1 MHPLLRNIIRV
12 FQERGY
18 SCTWRDLYS
27 FTYKL
32 TEKQDSYE
40 SFKNDVRQEIKKGIE
55 GGYFEVKKHQNVIFN
70 PFESQHAMCVSVNN
84 TVHFY
89 TYPAFMEHEFM
100 QLLPYIDSWNGL
112 ELTVRDTHVTTFM
125 NISGYTPVYFNKFEI
140 DNTGNFCYHGNGLN
154 VKTHKITSINGA
166 TKTPITG
173 GVVKVGCNYHTDAG
187 FLHELRFSQ
196 VFTLPKDTEGEPGNT
211 IKIPTYAPLPGLPP
225 VIPSEPQMNQWQPI
239 QTWNFYPQTQPSLNR
254 SLEEYDN
261 KLPIFPVAT
270 EKSERSSPKP
280 FNIGKPGLSLLDHL
294 YFLSKDM
301 KNNQTVD
308 TEPLLSSE
316 HKDEPSY
323 DEIVYVPERS
333 A

>member
-18 SCTWRDLYS
+18 SLTWRDLYS

-40 SFKNDVRQEIKKGIE
+40 SFKNYVRQEINKGIE

-70 PFESQHAMCVSVNN
+70 PFGSQHAMCVIVNN
-84 TVHFY
+84 TTHFY

-100 QLLPYIDSWNGL
+100 QLIPYIDSWNGL
-112 ELTVRDTHVTTFM
+112 ELIVRDTHVTTFM
-125 NISGYTPVYFNKFEI
+125 NMSGYTPVYFNKFEI
-140 DNTGNFCYHGNGLN
+140 DNTGNLCYHGNGLN

-166 TKTPITG
+166 TKKPITG
-173 GVVKVGCNYHTDAG
+173 GVVKVGCNYYTDTG
-187 FLHELRFSQ
+187 FLHDLRFSQ
-196 VFTLPKDTEGEPGNT
+196 VFTLPKDTEGEPGST
-211 IKIPTYAPLPGLPP
+211 IKIPTHTPLP
-225 VIPSEPQMNQWQPI
+225 VIPSEPQMEQW
-239 QTWNFYPQTQPSLNR
+239 QPSLNR
-254 SLEEYDN
+254 PLEEYDN
-261 KLPIFPVAT
+261 KLPIFTVAT
-270 EKSERSSPKP
+270 EQSERSSPKP
-280 FNIGKPGLSLLDHL
+280 LNIGKLGLSLLDHL
-294 YFLSKDM
+294 HFPSKDM

-323 DEIVYVPERS
+323 DEIVYVSEGS
-333 A
+333 T